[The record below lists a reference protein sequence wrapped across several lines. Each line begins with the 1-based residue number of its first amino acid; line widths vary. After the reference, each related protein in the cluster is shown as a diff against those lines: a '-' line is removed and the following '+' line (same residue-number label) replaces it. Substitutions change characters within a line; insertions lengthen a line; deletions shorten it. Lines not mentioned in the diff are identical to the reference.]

1 MGDNISTNQMVQQ
14 IKQKQAQKTKGA
26 PVNPLLSSS
35 DKGPKSDLQTL
46 TLSKR
51 ETPMAALYDRLSDG
65 TYIAKY
71 ENYLGAEGNE
81 DRLARQQST
90 GSQWGNGLLKAGA
103 KTLNY
108 AADSLIGTIYGAAQA
123 IGTGDVT
130 KLYDNELTDFFDDTN
145 KRLDNNLHNYYT
157 DDQKAMG
164 LLESMGTANF
174 WANDVTGAL
183 AFVSGAVLS
192 NAAMGALTGG
202 ATLGTSAA
210 KMSMQ
215 LGKSLVKEGAE
226 ATGKQLTKKFA
237 TGIAAKSLGDKVGT
251 GAFLFRTANFE
262 AGMEARQNL
271 KESTDHY
278 YDKFQKENGR
288 MPTYEESTAF
298 LKDAS
303 SAANGIYAAN
313 LAILSVSNA
322 VMFGKKILP
331 SSFTDKISGFGDRL
345 VGMGTKKTVVDGITS
360 TTLRTAELNK
370 AQKIWGNAVKISKKP
385 LTEGL
390 YEEGFQGVA
399 GKTMQNYLDAKYSDN
414 NLEGLSVTSA
424 MYDAFAEQYGTKE
437 GWKEMGIGMI
447 IGLAGGVV
455 QPGKAKDKF
464 EGFGSQSFAAE
475 RTRKAVDLERANKGI
490 EVLAGLNRV
499 SAAASMTIG
508 NIKPTKFNKENR
520 PYWGDSGVQMTK
532 EEIDFFENIPTFGG
546 PTTKAYSY
554 STMQD
559 TAESFAFI
567 RSQEH
572 IKNDAE
578 ILEDYNTTINGL
590 DFDKNKEMQ
599 SVLQEA
605 GLTASEYKETLKKN
619 FNDHLEDFNFA
630 KKAVS
635 ALGLQDI
642 KDSAGNIIEFAE
654 AHTYNIMAGR
664 NAMRNAQE
672 IGKQLD
678 NLIGTSGLYDY
689 YKHYNE
695 LSITERGISETLLA
709 KKAEL
714 KKLQDE
720 AVKISQKLSGISV
733 KGVRAT
739 KPETLDKKR
748 NTLSEQSVFTQ
759 ERIITLNQEIE
770 DITKALSQRADTA
783 AFDGVGRLNRV
794 SSVVNPVEAIE
805 AIDKVDGFVESLK
818 TSGRTAEAKRL
829 EQVIQEFKAFNFAH
843 REMNNFHTK
852 MMASNFFSTKEGK
865 GLFSRMVGKKYETS
879 PEFLKLIEDN
889 NDIVDKSLKL
899 AGVKR
904 YGEFKKQ
911 WEAISASEDLSD
923 REKYKL
929 EAIIRMNLA
938 SWAMQNVAENLTT
951 ASEEITPREDRTPT
965 KRGDTLRTKTS
976 LEDKNLNNLDTL
988 NTLIK
993 AVTDEI
999 DYVKNYNTKNHT
1011 EIVKLKDKLS
1021 KLLLK
1026 KQALE
1031 ESLLEEE
1038 EVVVQSDEVFSVP
1051 EQAPTVNTE
1060 SSDIVDSII
1069 ENKDA
1074 IDKMIEDRLAKYGLP
1089 IYDVLNS
1096 LTESLERVI
1105 WRAKVGKPVDT
1116 ITLTEAIDTLYNI
1129 YKDLT
1134 RLKNPENSQERLD
1147 KSLTLEYITAAQQ
1160 EIEQELNYLIDYE
1173 TSLRTGEAIP
1183 TFEYTSKTPAT
1194 TIETS
1199 TETGTTTRNDAES
1212 QTAEQVVE
1220 DKNSKRTK
1228 TPLTELEKL
1237 NKQIEALQ
1245 QQIDNLSKDFR
1256 IMESEDFKRYTAL
1269 LKKKEKGTIKPKE
1282 ENELESL
1289 REDIDQWTFLT
1300 GVVVDGFRL
1309 SDLISQKA
1317 VLENAQIADTNPV
1330 SVPVTEET
1338 LDDVEIADVT
1348 GNANYALLQVYDKI
1362 ILGRN
1367 GDNLIVHNITKEEFE
1382 DLLGTTEI
1390 TYIADTSGKG
1400 NIIISLDEAR
1410 RLESISDIRFAAP
1423 AKGTARV
1430 GSMIKII
1437 PADKS
1442 NTGNEAYETVK
1453 SDYGK
1458 ELNDKQGHNI
1468 EAVFASEAGDTL
1480 NLYIDLTN
1488 SYNTEFIDELAAA
1501 YKLVKSKS
1509 KPTKEDLQR
1518 LDDAKKAVA
1527 ENISMLALNKG
1538 EAVGTIKG
1546 IRNVTK
1552 NDKNDTILEALRMSI
1567 IENEALLQELIKP
1580 GASGMI
1586 EVKVENNAGEFVA
1599 PKITVQAVLP
1609 GVPNL
1614 NYAVDESGKVVA
1626 ESRPMIESQIN
1637 KVVTIG
1643 YVQGGKTFTQDR
1655 QGADTIFLRSAEKRA
1670 GNMKVPFIVLNVG
1683 GKRIAYPVTVGTVER
1698 EYEEQFRALYNATGL
1713 TNTERANNLNKFL
1726 ASQGIDIKVEG
1737 NAFIAFGNSNL
1748 NDTFFDEKLAQ
1759 LKGINYFYSV
1769 DEWIDP
1775 ATDMKEVLKN
1785 QVSVDINVN
1794 EPFHSPKIK
1803 MDFSEVD
1810 VKRASDAAVAKAKTA
1825 ASKTSKKA
1833 QSVNA
1838 TNVTSV
1844 LFGKKCK

>member
-123 IGTGDVT
+123 IGSGDVT
-130 KLYDNELTDFFDDTN
+130 KLYDNDLTTFFDDAN
-145 KRLDNNLHNYYT
+145 KKLDNSLHNYYT

-183 AFVSGAVLS
+183 AFVGGAVLS
-192 NAAMGALTGG
+192 NAAMATLTGG

-210 KMSMQ
+210 KLSMQ

-303 SAANGIYAAN
+303 SAANGVYAAN

-447 IGLAGGVV
+447 IGLAGGVI

-475 RTRKAVDLERANKGI
+475 RTRKAIELKRANDGI

-499 SAAASMTIG
+499 SAATGMATRSQA
-508 NIKPTKFNKENR
+508 EL
-520 PYWGDSGVQMTK
+520 
-532 EEIDFFENIPTFGG
+532 GG
-546 PTTKAYSY
+546 SY
-554 STMQD
+554 NTAQD
-559 TAESFAFI
+559 TAESFTFI

-578 ILEDYNTTINGL
+578 ILEDYNTTIDAM
-590 DFDKNKEMQ
+590 DFDKNDEMKPI
-599 SVLQEA
+599 LQEA
-605 GLTASEYKETLKKN
+605 GLSAPEYKEVLKKN
-619 FNDHLEDFNFA
+619 FSDHLEDFNFA

-642 KDSAGNIIEFAE
+642 KDSAGNVIEFAE

-672 IGKQLD
+672 VGKQLD

-689 YKHYNE
+689 YQHYENLSKEDQVKSTE
-695 LSITERGISETLLA
+695 LLS

-770 DITKALSQRADTA
+770 DITKALTQQAETA
-783 AFDGVGRLNRV
+783 AFDGTGYLRRV
-794 SSVVNPVEAIE
+794 SSAVNPMEAIE
-805 AIDKVDGFVESLK
+805 AIDKVDGFIESLK

-865 GLFSRMVGKKYETS
+865 GLFSRMIGKKYETS

-889 NDIVDKSLKL
+889 NDIVDRSLKI
-899 AGVKR
+899 AGVGR
-904 YGEFKKQ
+904 YGDFKKQ

-951 ASEEITPREDRTPT
+951 ASEEIAPREDRTPT
-965 KRGDTLRTKTS
+965 KKGDTLRTKTS
-976 LEDKNLNNLDTL
+976 LEDKNLNNLDTI

-999 DYVKNYNTKNHT
+999 DYVKNYHSTSHS
-1011 EIVKLKDKLS
+1011 EVIKLKDKISELT
-1021 KLLLK
+1021 LN
-1026 KQALE
+1026 KQSLE
-1031 ESLLEEE
+1031 ESLLEE
-1038 EVVVQSDEVFSVP
+1038 EVVVQSDEVFSAP
-1051 EQAPTVNTE
+1051 EQAP
-1060 SSDIVDSII
+1060 
-1069 ENKDA
+1069 A
-1074 IDKMIEDRLAKYGLP
+1074 M
-1089 IYDVLNS
+1089 
-1096 LTESLERVI
+1096 
-1105 WRAKVGKPVDT
+1105 
-1116 ITLTEAIDTLYNI
+1116 NI
-1129 YKDLT
+1129 K
-1134 RLKNPENSQERLD
+1134 E
-1147 KSLTLEYITAAQQ
+1147 
-1160 EIEQELNYLIDYE
+1160 
-1173 TSLRTGEAIP
+1173 
-1183 TFEYTSKTPAT
+1183 
-1194 TIETS
+1194 
-1199 TETGTTTRNDAES
+1199 
-1212 QTAEQVVE
+1212 
-1220 DKNSKRTK
+1220 
-1228 TPLTELEKL
+1228 ELEKL
-1237 NKQIEALQ
+1237 DKEIETTQ
-1245 QQIDNLSKDFR
+1245 KQIDNVPLYFR
-1256 IMESEDFKRYTAL
+1256 LMESEDFKRYTAL

-1348 GNANYALLQVYDKI
+1348 GNANYALLQVYDKV

-1382 DLLGTTEI
+1382 GLLGTTEI

-1410 RLESISDIRFAAP
+1410 RLETISDIRFAAP
-1423 AKGTARV
+1423 TKGTSRV

-1437 PADKS
+1437 PTDKS
-1442 NTGNEAYETVK
+1442 NTGNETYETVE

-1468 EAVFASEAGDTL
+1468 KAVFASEAGDTL

-1567 IENEALLQELIKP
+1567 IENEALLQEIVKP

-1586 EVKVENNAGEFVA
+1586 EVKVENSAGEFVA

-1748 NDTFFDEKLAQ
+1748 NNTFFDEKLAQ

>member
-1 MGDNISTNQMVQQ
+1 MGDTISTNQMVQQ
-14 IKQKQAQKTKGA
+14 IQQKQAQKTKGV

-35 DKGPKSDLQTL
+35 DRGPKSDLQTL

-90 GSQWGNGLLKAGA
+90 GSQWGNGLLKAGV

-130 KLYDNELTDFFDDTN
+130 KLYDNELADFFDDAN

-183 AFVSGAVLS
+183 AFVGGAVLS
-192 NAAMGALTGG
+192 NAAMATLTGG

-210 KMSMQ
+210 KLSMQ

-226 ATGKQLTKKFA
+226 ATGKQLAKKFA
-237 TGIAAKSLGDKVGT
+237 TGIAAKSFGDKVGT

-303 SAANGIYAAN
+303 SAANGVYAAN

-424 MYDAFAEQYGTKE
+424 MYDAFAEQYGSKE

-464 EGFGSQSFAAE
+464 EGFGSQSFATE

-499 SAAASMTIG
+499 SAATGMATRSQA
-508 NIKPTKFNKENR
+508 EL
-520 PYWGDSGVQMTK
+520 
-532 EEIDFFENIPTFGG
+532 GG
-546 PTTKAYSY
+546 SY
-554 STMQD
+554 NTAQD

-567 RSQEH
+567 SSQEH

-578 ILEDYNTTINGL
+578 ILEDYNTTIDAM
-590 DFDKNKEMQ
+590 DFDKNNEIKPI
-599 SVLQEA
+599 LQEA
-605 GLTASEYKETLKKN
+605 GLSASEYKEVLKKN
-619 FNDHLEDFNFA
+619 FSDHLEDFNFA

-642 KDSAGNIIEFAE
+642 KDSAGNVIEFAE
-654 AHTYNIMAGR
+654 AHTYNIMAGK

-689 YKHYNE
+689 YQHYENLSKEDQAKSTE
-695 LSITERGISETLLA
+695 LLS

-714 KKLQDE
+714 KKLQDG

-770 DITKALSQRADTA
+770 DITKALTQQAETA
-783 AFDGVGRLNRV
+783 AFDGTGYLRRM
-794 SSVVNPVEAIE
+794 SSVVSPMEAIE

-865 GLFSRMVGKKYETS
+865 GIFSRMVGKKYETS

-889 NDIVDKSLKL
+889 NDIVDRSLKI
-899 AGVKR
+899 AGVGR
-904 YGEFKKQ
+904 YGDFKKQ

-938 SWAMQNVAENLTT
+938 SWAMQNVAENLTE
-951 ASEEITPREDRTPT
+951 ASEEIAPREDRTPT
-965 KRGDTLRTKTS
+965 KKGDTLRTKTS

-999 DYVKNYNTKNHT
+999 DYVKNYNTKNHA
-1011 EIVKLKDKLS
+1011 EVVKLKDKLS

-1031 ESLLEEE
+1031 ESLLEG
-1038 EVVVQSDEVFSVP
+1038 EVVVQSDEVFSAP
-1051 EQAPTVNTE
+1051 EQNTTVNTE
-1060 SSDIVDSII
+1060 SSDIIDSII
-1069 ENKDA
+1069 ENKDV

-1147 KSLTLEYITAAQQ
+1147 KSLTLEYINAAQQ
-1160 EIEQELNYLIDYE
+1160 EIEQELIYLIDYE
-1173 TSLRTGEAIP
+1173 TSLKTGEAIP

-1199 TETGTTTRNDAES
+1199 TETGTSTRNDAES
-1212 QTAEQVVE
+1212 QTAEQIVE
-1220 DKNSKRTK
+1220 DKNSKRAK

-1348 GNANYALLQVYDKI
+1348 GNANYALLQVYDKV

-1410 RLESISDIRFAAP
+1410 RLETISDIRFAAP
-1423 AKGTARV
+1423 TKGTARV

-1442 NTGNEAYETVK
+1442 NTGNETYEAVN

-1488 SYNTEFIDELAAA
+1488 SYNTELIDELAAA
-1501 YKLVKSKS
+1501 YRLVKN
-1509 KPTKEDLQR
+1509 KPKATKEDLQR
-1518 LDDAKKAVA
+1518 LADAKKAVA

-1567 IENEALLQELIKP
+1567 IENEALLQELVKP

-1626 ESRPMIESQIN
+1626 ESGPMIESQIN

-1825 ASKTSKKA
+1825 AIKTSKKV